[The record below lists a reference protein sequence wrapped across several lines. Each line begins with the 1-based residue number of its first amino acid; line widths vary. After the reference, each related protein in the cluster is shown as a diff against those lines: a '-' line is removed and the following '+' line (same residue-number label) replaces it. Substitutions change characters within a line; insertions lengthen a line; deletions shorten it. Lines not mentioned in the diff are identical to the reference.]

1 MDQRERSPSGSRRHR
16 RLNADLGPSYR
27 STRSDYPGF
36 SPVPAFSGLSPGD
49 PSHPAGHT
57 PTPGLRP
64 YSAGCSEFSMGR
76 LAPTQEP
83 LHEVATE
90 AEDQHLPGLAQ
101 GPAPITRARIGAAE
115 RAITPMLRSVLL
127 RF

>member
-83 LHEVATE
+83 PHEVATE

-101 GPAPITRARIGAAE
+101 GPAPITRTPHRWAMI
-115 RAITPMLRSVLL
+115 AITLTFGSILL